1 MELTEAQWEL
11 IEGMLPGPKSGPGKK
26 GRPGHNTRDI
36 VEGIFWILRT
46 GAPWHD
52 LPDKFPS
59 YQTCH
64 RRFQKWVE
72 EGQFQEILKALW
84 DDLRERGGVADVEGF
99 IDGTYVPAKKGAT
112 SSAAAVAAWRPRSWQ
127 WQTARVFHSL
137 SVLPLETDTKLDLL
151 MEPWIPVSLTDSLGN
166 LSETRLTIVLR
177 LFVDSKSSDNLS
189 SLLRLVGELEPVKE
203 NRTAGRY
210 AAIANGGKSKIS
222 SHASSE
228 DGASL
233 SATKSKRQTSSA
245 SSS

>member
-1 MELTEAQWEL
+1 MELTEAQWDF

-26 GRPGHNTRDI
+26 GRPGHSTRDI

-52 LPDKFPS
+52 LPKEFPS

-72 EGQFQEILKALW
+72 EGRFQQILKALW
-84 DDLRERGGVADVEGF
+84 EDLRERGGVADVEGF

-112 SSAAAVAAWRPRSWQ
+112 LSAAAVAACRPRSWQ

-151 MEPWIPVSLTDSLGN
+151 TKPWIPVSLTDSRGN
-166 LSETRLTIVLR
+166 LSETKLTIVLR
-177 LFVDSKSSDNLS
+177 LFIDSENTENLN
-189 SLLRLVGELEPVKE
+189 SLLRLVGELGPAKE
-203 NRTAGRY
+203 NKTAGRY
-210 AAIANGGKSKIS
+210 AAIAKGGKSKIS
-222 SHASSE
+222 LPTSSE
-228 DGASL
+228 NDASL
-233 SATKSKRQTSSA
+233 SATKSKRTTSSA

>member
-1 MELTEAQWEL
+1 MELTEAQWDL
-11 IEGMLPGPKSGPGKK
+11 IVGMLPGPKSGPGKK
-26 GRPGHNTRDI
+26 GRPGHSTRDI

-52 LPDKFPS
+52 LPKEFPS

-64 RRFQKWVE
+64 RRFQRWVE
-72 EGQFQEILKALW
+72 EGQFQKILVALW
-84 DDLRERGGVADVEGF
+84 DDLRVRGGVADVEGF

-151 MEPWIPVSLTDSLGN
+151 MKPWIPVSLADSRGN
-166 LSETRLTIVLR
+166 LLETRLTIVLR
-177 LFVDSKSSDNLS
+177 LFVDSESSENLN
-189 SLLRLVGELEPVKE
+189 SLLRLVGALEPAKGSK
-203 NRTAGRY
+203 TAGHY
-210 AAIANGGKSKIS
+210 AAIVNGGKSKTS
-222 SHASSE
+222 SPASKE
-228 DGASL
+228 DGASP
-233 SATKSKRQTSSA
+233 SATKSRRPTSWA